1 MTADMTVRRGSARKE
16 AVPRR
21 TGCCGLEVDQP
32 AAVCSDQVLP
42 FQVSAIGDTLP
53 AGLGEPPPTAEQK
66 VADVHDTE

>member
-1 MTADMTVRRGSARKE
+1 MTADVTVRRGTARKE
-16 AVPRR
+16 VVPRR
-21 TGCCGLEVDQP
+21 TGCCGLVDDQP